1 MSSFVV
7 SAKTLGHIIWCLR
20 EDAHTLTRDWTDT
33 LLKRAGF
40 EVATIEGAKRFARE
54 LHRMNVRAVRY
65 RYADDKHRYTFVYEP
80 VKCSIYQAVKS
91 MHCLHYQCSEGD
103 VPEEPLFKLLEDLTH
118 AIESAI
124 VTHSAEYELADW
136 D

>member
-1 MSSFVV
+1 MSAFVV
-7 SAKTLGHIIWCLR
+7 SSKTLGHIIWCLR
-20 EDAHTLTRDWTDT
+20 EDAHKLTWAWTDT

-40 EVATIEGAKRFARE
+40 EVATIEGSKKFARE
-54 LHRMNVRAVRY
+54 LHKMNVRAVRA
-65 RYADDKHRYTFVYEP
+65 RYSDDKHRYPFVYKP
-80 VKCSIYQAVKS
+80 TQCSIHQAVKS
-91 MHCLHYQCSEGD
+91 MHCMHYQCSEGD
-103 VPEEPLFKLLEDLTH
+103 VPAEPLFKLLEELTH